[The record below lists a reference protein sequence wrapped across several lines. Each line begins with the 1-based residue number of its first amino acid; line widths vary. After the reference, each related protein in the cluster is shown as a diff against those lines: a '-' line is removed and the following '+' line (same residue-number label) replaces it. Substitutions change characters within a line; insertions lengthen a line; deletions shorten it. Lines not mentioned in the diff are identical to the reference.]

1 MSPGPEK
8 LLLLSGATG
17 SSSAR
22 RPTGSGD
29 KPMSNE
35 RAQRFAPGAPV
46 VVVVAI
52 LTFFAVIHGMAF
64 QKMNAM
70 NPTRPA
76 PEASLPTGD

>member
-1 MSPGPEK
+1 MNVRNG
-8 LLLLSGATG
+8 L
-17 SSSAR
+17 R
-22 RPTGSGD
+22 R
-29 KPMSNE
+29 
-35 RAQRFAPGAPV
+35 

-70 NPTRPA
+70 NPDRPA

>member
-1 MSPGPEK
+1 
-8 LLLLSGATG
+8 
-17 SSSAR
+17 
-22 RPTGSGD
+22 
-29 KPMSNE
+29 MSNE